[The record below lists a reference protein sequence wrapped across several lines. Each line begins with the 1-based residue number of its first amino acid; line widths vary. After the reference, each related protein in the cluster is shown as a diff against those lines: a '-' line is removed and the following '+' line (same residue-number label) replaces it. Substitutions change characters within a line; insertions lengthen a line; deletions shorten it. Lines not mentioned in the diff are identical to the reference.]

1 MYKYIISLI
10 ASLFFSGAAWC
21 DTVSLDFIRPFSR
34 SAKQTS
40 SFCSRLIKRFDFP
53 SNCDTLRHGNVI
65 CPKEKDKKT
74 IIIYVNHR
82 ILNSKQNFEFY
93 SELTDKLLS
102 EGISCC
108 YYDNRPTLFEDS
120 TTTTTMF
127 DMADDAAAVYRALK
141 KNKRFKNYK
150 IGFYGVSEA
159 GSSALIATSM
169 VPHPA
174 FVIQQSACVIPQIE
188 KDFLQYT
195 IYQQILTA
203 AFTHPKGLNMPYC
216 RYISMMRE
224 IFETLRDNQVNDTK
238 AYVQTIIKKY
248 FSDLSEDKKEL
259 CDRMLSE
266 YYLGSF
272 KKLGIARRLIW
283 DARPYYQ
290 NVKCPI
296 LYIGGLK
303 DTNVLGIPNLVE
315 FEKIMLEN
323 GHKKFNTIL
332 VNLNHQ
338 MLTSQEVFEE
348 HYRQKEPVGVKR
360 PFVWD
365 SIKRWILSL

>member
-1 MYKYIISLI
+1 MYRYIICLI
-10 ASLFFSGAAWC
+10 ASVLFTCTAWC

-82 ILNSKQNFEFY
+82 MSNSKQNFEFY
-93 SELTDKLLS
+93 SELTDKLLC

-141 KNKRFKNYK
+141 KNKRYRNYR

-159 GSSALIATSM
+159 GGSALIAASM
-169 VPHPA
+169 VPNPA
-174 FVIQQSACVIPQIE
+174 FVIQQFTCVIPDIE
-188 KDFLQYT
+188 KFFLNIT
-195 IYQQILTA
+195 VYQQILTA
-203 AFTHPKGLNMPYC
+203 AFIHPKGFDMPYY
-216 RYISMMRE
+216 RFASMMRE
-224 IFETLRDNQVNDTK
+224 IFETLRDNQVNDTN

-248 FSDLSEDKKEL
+248 FSDLSEDKKEW
-259 CDRMLSE
+259 CVRILSE
-266 YYLGSF
+266 YLGSF
-272 KKLGIARRLIW
+272 KKLGIVDRLNRN
-283 DARPYYQ
+283 ARPYYQ
-290 NVKCPI
+290 NIKCPI

-332 VNLNHQ
+332 FNLNHQ